1 MKNEL
6 VIYLWRSQMISS
18 KKTCGV
24 FEIFCYLFR
33 FIPWHASGILI
44 LMLLEALIPAVQT
57 LAVAGFVDQVTAY
70 MQGEAATVDIINGI
84 VLILFCQFCVIL
96 FPAVSRMLE
105 ETGKSRMDLKLR
117 PELVHKRA
125 SLEYR
130 YVEDSESWDLTER
143 VMEEPAAQFMK
154 LFFVSMNL
162 VSLVVT
168 VCSVLLIIM
177 GTVPAAG
184 AAVVAVSI
192 PFCWLSMRSGKTN
205 YDLSREEQR
214 IQRRYRYLGD
224 ILLGK
229 ETVEERN
236 LFSYSDVIGKEYDR
250 LCSLAYQMEKKI
262 QRKSFVNLKSGSVI
276 SLILAVLIIA
286 VLLPPFYRGSLSFG
300 LLTGLVT
307 AIWDLVQSM
316 SWRLSEA
323 MFELARSR
331 EFCRDFTAFMEMS
344 EKEGVCCP
352 PASRSGNYVDCI
364 EFRNVS
370 FQYPGTEKYILRN
383 CSFRLEHGK
392 NYAFVGENGAG
403 KTTVIKLLL
412 GLYEE
417 YEGEILLNGK
427 EIRQYSYEEWKSLFA
442 VVSQDF
448 ARYELTVRENVML
461 GDLNTEDERK
471 ARMALEKSG
480 LWETVSRL
488 PEGLDTQLGR
498 LKGQGT
504 DFSGGQWQR
513 LAIARLLYADAQVN
527 ILDEPTA
534 ALDPLQESAIYS
546 LFHEIKGDALTLYV
560 THRLGAARIADE
572 IFVLKD
578 GRIQE
583 SGSHDELMRLENGH
597 YREMYETQR
606 KWYE

>member
-1 MKNEL
+1 
-6 VIYLWRSQMISS
+6 MISS
-18 KKTCGV
+18 KKTYGI

-33 FIPWHASGILI
+33 SIPWHVSGILI
-44 LMLLEALIPAVQT
+44 LMLLNALIPAVQT

-70 MQGEAATVDIINGI
+70 MQGKAADIRNGI
-84 VLILFCQFCVIL
+84 LLILFCQFCVVL
-96 FPAVSRMLE
+96 FPSVSRMLE
-105 ETGKSRMDLKLR
+105 ETGKNRINLKLC

-130 YVEDSESWDLTER
+130 YVEDRESWDLTER
-143 VMEEPAAQFMK
+143 VMEEPATQFMK

-286 VLLPPFYRGSLSFG
+286 VLLPPFYRGSLSLG

-331 EFCRDFTAFMEMS
+331 EFCRDFTAFMGMS

-370 FQYPGTEKYILRN
+370 FHYPGTEKYILRN

-427 EIRQYSYEEWKSLFA
+427 EMRQYSYEEWKSLFA

-488 PEGLDTQLGR
+488 PEGPDTQLGR

-572 IFVLKD
+572 ILVLKY

-583 SGSHDELMRLENGH
+583 CGDHEELMRLDNGY

>member
-1 MKNEL
+1 ML
-6 VIYLWRSQMISS
+6 SS
-18 KKTCGV
+18 KKKYSIY
-24 FEIFCYLFR
+24 EIFCYLFHS
-33 FIPWHASGILI
+33 IPWHISGILI
-44 LMLLEALIPAVQT
+44 LMLLNALIPAIQT

-70 MQGEAATVDIINGI
+70 MQGKAAAADIGNGI
-84 VLILFCQFCVIL
+84 LIIFFCQFNAIL
-96 FPAVSRMLE
+96 FPSLSRMLE
-105 ETGKSRMDLKLR
+105 ETGKNKIDLKLR

-143 VMEEPAAQFMK
+143 VMKEPAAQFMK
-154 LFFVSMNL
+154 CFFVSMNL
-162 VSLVVT
+162 ISLSVT

-177 GTVPAAG
+177 RTVPVAG

-192 PFCWLSMRSGKTN
+192 PFGWLSTRSGKIN
-205 YDLSREEQR
+205 YELARDEQK

-236 LFSYSDVIGKEYDR
+236 LFSYSDAVGKEYDR
-250 LCSLAYQMEKKI
+250 LCGLAHQMEKKI
-262 QRKSFVNLKSGSVI
+262 QRKSFMNLKSGSVI
-276 SLILAVLIIA
+276 SLVLAVLIIA
-286 VLLPPFYRGSLSFG
+286 VLLPPFYHGSLSPG
-300 LLTGLVT
+300 LLTALVT
-307 AIWDLVQSM
+307 AIWNLVQSM
-316 SWRLSEA
+316 SWRLSEM
-323 MFELARSR
+323 MFELARSK
-331 EFCRDFTAFMEMS
+331 EFCRDFNAFMSME
-344 EKEGVCCP
+344 EKDGVCCS
-352 PASRSGNYVDCI
+352 PAVRSEKYVDCI

-370 FQYPGTEKYILRN
+370 FHYPGTKKFILKN
-383 CSFRLEHGK
+383 CSFRFEHGK

-412 GLYEE
+412 GLYEK

-427 EIRQYSYEEWKSLFA
+427 EMRQYSYEEWKSFFA
-442 VVSQDF
+442 AVSQDF
-448 ARYELTVRENVML
+448 ARYELTVRENVAL
-461 GDLNTEDERK
+461 SDINTANERK
-471 ARMALEKSG
+471 ICTALEMSG

-488 PEGLDTQLGR
+488 PEGMDTQLGR

-546 LFHEIKGDALTLYV
+546 LFHEIKGDALTLYI

-572 IFVLKD
+572 ILVLKD

-583 SGSHDELMRLENGH
+583 SGSHDELMRLGNGH
-597 YREMYETQR
+597 YRKMYETQR